1 MQISIDFLHLNNKSN
16 AQYQRVFGKIVSL
29 VLYSAPAFISPW
41 LAIAM
46 VLMSV
51 KLHVN
56 NNEYSLIQDDILRDG
71 FGFTGQVISFAAIIS
86 TMFMHMVMTSVA

>member
-46 VLMSV
+46 ILISV
-51 KLHVN
+51 KLKIDGK
-56 NNEYSLIQDDILRDG
+56 EYSLIEDDILRDG
-71 FGFTGQVISFAAIIS
+71 FGFTCQVISFAGII
-86 TMFMHMVMTSVA
+86 TAVLMQMVMTSVA